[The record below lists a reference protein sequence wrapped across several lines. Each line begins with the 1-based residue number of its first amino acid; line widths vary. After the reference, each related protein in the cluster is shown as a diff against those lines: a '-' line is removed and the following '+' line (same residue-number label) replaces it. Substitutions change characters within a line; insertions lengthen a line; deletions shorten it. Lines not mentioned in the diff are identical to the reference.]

1 MKKWTKELLEES
13 GYEVEN
19 AQIESVRLTMAD
31 HGVLTSDL
39 VLNGHGW
46 GVCYGGYVLGKGHL
60 GSKDFE
66 GSDGSR
72 TVTSAD
78 VRCKVC
84 ANSGT
89 AEGALP
95 APATS
100 AWEALVRLLGAGGIS
115 AEEKQALLAV
125 LRLLAAGNDAAMT
138 AYARLEALWSAP

>member
-1 MKKWTKELLEES
+1 MTAVP
-13 GYEVEN
+13 G
-19 AQIESVRLTMAD
+19 AGCIT
-31 HGVLTSDL
+31 
-39 VLNGHGW
+39 
-46 GVCYGGYVLGKGHL
+46 
-60 GSKDFE
+60 FE

-138 AYARLEALWSAP
+138 AYAVWKRCGAPRSRRRRTFLPRWDGRSLEK